1 MATREITVLLIE
13 DDPIDAHLIQACLTE
28 LETFRSTVT
37 FTDTLSVGLDWLSSM
52 SFDAILFDMRVS
64 DSSGLDSLR
73 SIVNSAGAAAVVVL
87 SGRDDNDLVTSALH
101 AGAQD
106 YLSKGDVSP
115 AALARAIR
123 NAIERQAIVLE
134 RDAHARISRIVSST
148 LNMSTV
154 LDDFVSEVRRLIPLD
169 RLVITQIDEPAG
181 TLIDMQVWG
190 VAIPEWDENPVHPLS
205 ASGAKSAVDTKRG
218 HIGYPDSGSGPG
230 ERYPGRSASDAAGLH
245 SVIFAPLISNDEVIG
260 TLSVKAR
267 DRDAYSDRELMLL
280 EEIAHQIAGPIKA
293 ADLYDQ
299 ALMWAQEREHRILL
313 ETEKRELER
322 ISESKSEFI
331 STVSHELKTPLTSI
345 SAFIDILSRN
355 RPNNLLDKQLA
366 QLDIMRRNSQ
376 RLNMLINDLLDLSRI
391 DSKRFELQAKPFDAR
406 AMLNDL
412 VVSFEPIFSD
422 RSQSLT
428 VVGLDRPVWV
438 RGDQARV
445 AQVLSNLLSNACK
458 YSGPGAT
465 IRLVARATDDVVEYE
480 VQDNGIGIAPGDLEQ
495 LFTMFFR
502 ADNVET
508 RSVPG
513 TGLGLAIAKT
523 IVDLHGGE
531 MHVKSKVGEGTLIG
545 FSIPGVIDA
554 ETAAAEQKLG
564 AAPVASKSRL
574 EEVAPEIPYAGASE
588 SGSQKAA

>member
-1 MATREITVLLIE
+1 MPVRDTAILLVE
-13 DDPIDAHLIQACLTE
+13 DNQGDARLIQEYLSKTAA
-28 LETFRSTVT
+28 FRSTVT
-37 FTDTLSVGLDWLSSM
+37 HAARLSEAFDQLAMRPFDVVLLDLTLP
-52 SFDAILFDMRVS
+52 
-64 DSSGLDSLR
+64 DSSGIESVDG
-73 SIVNSAGAAAVVVL
+73 IVSKTHGAAVVVL
-87 SGRDDNDLVTSALH
+87 SGRDDDQLVAAALH

-123 NAIERQAIVLE
+123 NAIERQAIAVE
-134 RDAHARISRIVSST
+134 RDVHARISRIVSST
-148 LNMSTV
+148 LDISTV
-154 LDDFVSEVRRLIPLD
+154 LDDFVSQMRRLIPVD
-169 RLVITQIDEPAG
+169 RLVITRIEQPAG
-181 TLIDMQVWG
+181 TVIDMQVWG
-190 VAIPEWDENPVHPLS
+190 AIVPGWDENPAHPVRG
-205 ASGAKSAVDTKRG
+205 SGANWAIVNARG
-218 HIGYPDSGSGPG
+218 HIGFPNSGPG
-230 ERYPGRSASDAAGLH
+230 PGVRYPGQMLSESAGLY
-245 SVIFAPLISNDEVIG
+245 SAMFAPLISNNEVIG
-260 TLSVKAR
+260 TLNVKAR
-267 DRDAYSDRELMLL
+267 DRDAYSDRELMQL

-293 ADLYDQ
+293 ADLLDQ

-313 ETEKRELER
+313 EAEKRDLQR
-322 ISESKSEFI
+322 VSESKSEFI

-391 DSKRFELQAKPFDAR
+391 ESGRFELQAKPFEAR
-406 AMLNDL
+406 AMVNDL
-412 VVSFEPIFSD
+412 VVSFGPIFSD
-422 RSQSLT
+422 KSQSIT
-428 VVGLDRPVWV
+428 VAALNRPVWV

-465 IRLVARATDDVVEYE
+465 IRLIARATEDFVEFE
-480 VQDNGIGIAPGDLEQ
+480 VQDTGIGIDPDDLEQ

-531 MHVKSKVGEGTLIG
+531 IHVNSKVGEGTQIG

-554 ETAAAEQKLG
+554 EEAAAELQLG
-564 AAPVASKSRL
+564 AAPVVPKSRL
-574 EEVAPEIPYAGASE
+574 EDISAKSPSAGQS
-588 SGSQKAA
+588 AA